1 MQHLRLTVTQL
12 HRLKSCPH
20 EGTRVPGMGASGM
33 LVCWVLVHDGLLCDG
48 LLCDGRARQVW

>member
-12 HRLKSCPH
+12 RRLKGCPH
-20 EGTRVPGMGASGM
+20 EGTRVARMGASGM

-48 LLCDGRARQVW
+48 LLCDGRARQGW